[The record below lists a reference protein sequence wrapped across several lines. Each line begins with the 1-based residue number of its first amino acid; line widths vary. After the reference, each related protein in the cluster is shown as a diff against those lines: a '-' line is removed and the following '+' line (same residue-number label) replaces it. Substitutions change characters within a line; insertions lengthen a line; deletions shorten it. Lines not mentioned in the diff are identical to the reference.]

1 MKETRDRVLIIGGGM
16 MGCGIAAVAALAGKS
31 VTVVETSEQARAAG
45 PNRVR
50 ALLAELALNGLA
62 EQGSAEVAEKS
73 VAFSGELE
81 KAAGEAFFAIEAI
94 IEELA
99 AKQAMFARL
108 DGLLPEDI
116 PIVSNTSGLRI
127 TDIAALAKHPERTAT
142 AHFWFPAHLVPL
154 VEVVMGDKTSFST
167 AEWVVRTLKAWGK
180 APVLVKKDLPGQLA
194 NRILQA
200 VIREASHIVEI
211 GLASAEDV
219 DTAVKMGMG
228 IRFPVWGPL
237 EHVDA
242 VGVDLCNSVQN
253 SVLPGISDS
262 HEANSCFA
270 GMLKEGNLGYKTGK
284 GFYDWSVKDMDALAK
299 LRNEFIIHALK
310 KLRSADSAGTK
321 S

>member
-1 MKETRDRVLIIGGGM
+1 MRNSVMVVGGGM
-16 MGCGIAAVAALAGKS
+16 MGSGIAAISAIAGNPTLIIES
-31 VTVVETSEQARAAG
+31 SDEARAKC
-45 PNRVR
+45 PERVHG
-50 ALLAELALNGLA
+50 LLEELSLNGLIT
-62 EQGSAEVAEKS
+62 EETKS
-73 VAFSGELE
+73 KAFSNIAYEKNLE
-81 KAAGEAFFAIEAI
+81 AQCGKVFFVIEAI
-94 IEELA
+94 VENLS
-99 AKQAMFARL
+99 AKQEMFARL
-108 DGLLPEDI
+108 DELLPEGI

-127 TDIAALAKHPERTAT
+127 TEIAARTKHPERTAT

-154 VEVVMGDKTSFST
+154 VEVVMSDKTSMAT
-167 AEWVVRTLKAWGK
+167 AEWVMKTLKAWGK
-180 APVLVKKDLPGQLA
+180 APVLVKRDLPGQLA

-211 GLASAEDV
+211 GLASPEDV

-242 VGVDLCNSVQN
+242 VGVDLCNAVQN

-262 HEANSCFA
+262 HEANASFKTMVA
-270 GMLKEGNLGYKTGK
+270 EGNLGYKTGK
-284 GFYDWSVKDMDALAK
+284 GFYDWGVKDMDALAK

-310 KLRSADSAGTK
+310 KIK

>member
-1 MKETRDRVLIIGGGM
+1 MRNSVMVIGGGM
-16 MGCGIAAVAALAGKS
+16 MGSGIAAISAIAGNPTIIIES
-31 VTVVETSEQARAAG
+31 SEQARG
-45 PNRVR
+45 KCPERVR
-50 ALLAELALNGLA
+50 GLLNELAENSLI
-62 EQGSAEVAEKS
+62 SEKTRTTAIENIS
-73 VAFSGELE
+73 YGKNPEE
-81 KAAGEAFFAIEAI
+81 EIDKAFFVIEAI
-94 IEELA
+94 VEDLA
-99 AKQAMFARL
+99 AKQEIFRRL
-108 DGLLPEDI
+108 DELLPEEV

-127 TDIAALAKHPERTAT
+127 TDIARFTKHPERTAT

-154 VEVVMGDKTSFST
+154 VEVVMSDSTSMET
-167 AEWVVRTLKAWGK
+167 AEWVMKTLKAWGK
-180 APVLVKKDLPGQLA
+180 APVLVKRDLPGQLA

-253 SVLPGISDS
+253 TVLPGISDS

-270 GMLKEGNLGYKTGK
+270 EMVESGNLGYKTGK
-284 GFYDWSVKDMDALAK
+284 GFYDWSKKDMEALAK

-310 KLRSADSAGTK
+310 KIK
-321 S
+321 SQP

>member
-1 MKETRDRVLIIGGGM
+1 MRDSVMIVGGGM
-16 MGCGIAAVAALAGKS
+16 MGCGIAAISAIAGNPTILIESSDQARGKCPERVRGALDELAENGLISGETKALALRNLSYGGRP
-31 VTVVETSEQARAAG
+31 EEYGAA
-45 PNRVR
+45 
-50 ALLAELALNGLA
+50 
-62 EQGSAEVAEKS
+62 
-73 VAFSGELE
+73 
-81 KAAGEAFFAIEAI
+81 AFFVIEAI
-94 IEELA
+94 VENLS
-99 AKQAMFARL
+99 AKQELFARL

-127 TDIAALAKHPERTAT
+127 TDIATLAKHPERTAT

-154 VEVVMGDKTSFST
+154 VEVVMSDKTSVST
-167 AEWVVRTLKAWGK
+167 AEWIVRTLKAWGK

-310 KLRSADSAGTK
+310 KIRISDSAGPK

>member
-1 MKETRDRVLIIGGGM
+1 MRRDSVMIVGGGM
-16 MGCGIAAVAALAGKS
+16 MGSGIAAISAIAGNPTILIESSDQAREKCPERLSGALDELAENGLISEGTKALAIQNIRYGKNP
-31 VTVVETSEQARAAG
+31 EEYC
-45 PNRVR
+45 
-50 ALLAELALNGLA
+50 
-62 EQGSAEVAEKS
+62 
-73 VAFSGELE
+73 
-81 KAAGEAFFAIEAI
+81 GEAFFVIEAI
-94 IEELA
+94 VENLA
-99 AKQAMFARL
+99 AKQELFARL

-127 TDIAALAKHPERTAT
+127 TEIAALAKHPERTAT

-154 VEVVMGDKTSFST
+154 VEVVMSDKTSLSM

-253 SVLPGISDS
+253 SVLPSISDS

-270 GMLKEGNLGYKTGK
+270 GMLREGNLGYKTGK

-310 KLRSADSAGTK
+310 KIRSADSSGSK

>member
-1 MKETRDRVLIIGGGM
+1 MRNSVLVVGGGM
-16 MGCGIAAVAALAGKS
+16 MGSGIAAISALAGNP
-31 VTVVETSEQARAAG
+31 TVIIESSDQAREKCPA
-45 PNRVR
+45 RVDS
-50 ALLAELALNGLA
+50 LVCELAENNLISEETKTMAIGNISYG
-62 EQGSAEVAEKS
+62 KS
-73 VAFSGELE
+73 LE
-81 KAAGEAFFAIEAI
+81 DHCGKAFFVIEAI
-94 IEELA
+94 IENLA
-99 AKQAMFARL
+99 AKQGIFSRL
-108 DGLLPEDI
+108 DSLLPEDV

-127 TDIAALAKHPERTAT
+127 TDIAAFTMYPERTAT

-154 VEVVMGDKTSFST
+154 VEVVMSDRTSART
-167 AEWVVRTLKAWGK
+167 ADWVMKTLKTWGK
-180 APVLVKKDLPGQLA
+180 SPVLVRKDLPGQLA

-262 HEANSCFA
+262 HEANSCFT
-270 GMLKEGNLGYKTGK
+270 GMLERGNLGYKTGK
-284 GFYDWSVKDMDALAK
+284 GFYDWSIKDMDALAK

-310 KLRSADSAGTK
+310 KIKG
-321 S
+321 